1 MARLAEHQNYKLYY
15 IWFSFFTVVQSL
27 KDEGIHVDTKELKG
41 FTLEEK
47 LPKGNHQGPNK

>member
-1 MARLAEHQNYKLYY
+1 M
-15 IWFSFFTVVQSL
+15 QSL

-47 LPKGNHQGPNK
+47 LPKGNHQGPNKWQVETVQLQQFES